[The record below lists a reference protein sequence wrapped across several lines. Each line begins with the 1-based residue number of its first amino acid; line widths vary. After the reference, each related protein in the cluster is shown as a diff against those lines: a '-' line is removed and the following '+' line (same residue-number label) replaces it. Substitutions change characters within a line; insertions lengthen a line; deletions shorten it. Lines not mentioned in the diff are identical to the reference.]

1 MFLYKPQLTGKILKK
16 FKEIFHR
23 NQEIATLILVL
34 SRQSLKKKE
43 NIRNAIVISKFIFFD
58 FLFENKAKKS
68 VKEKSIEEPGRKL

>member
-34 SRQSLKKKE
+34 SRQSLKKE